1 MEKELFHKVLIDG
14 VEVDV
19 KFKDGKLSVEFDA
32 SADKAIDLVEKLI
45 PGDYEKL
52 ILEPIRGYLKA

>member
-19 KFKDGKLSVEFDA
+19 KFKDGKLSLEIDA